1 MPGPGGGEGTGLLVA
16 GQEPLSPRWISLAVW
31 ALTPLCLPSLR
42 RLRSESSGWEQ
53 RRGSRAYPPL
63 HPDPVLGSNLEP
75 LRLTAPRPW
84 ALGPFALQGRCYKG
98 QLPTWMCEHV
108 HCHCHGQPGSRTTG
122 QALAQFSRQTGS
134 CFCGRREVPD
144 QGILAGIPSPG
155 QWPQQGHRASL
166 RCPACPGHVDPVA
179 RPSDLASCVLRALS
193 TPALETAGDEVQ
205 ARDSL
210 FLWLP
215 YLKCPCSR
223 VCRVLWKPLGKHGK
237 QHPGWAFR
245 GVFQAHGKFL
255 GQTRAWAQGRR
266 LHSCGPRATPR
277 ATLRATLWLL
287 PPVRDFWVP
296 GPQGSTRPPPWAG
309 AGVPS
314 SRSAP
319 LLTFVQTR
327 PASLSP
333 CRGQAAVTQGVC
345 VWGSVGC
352 ATFPTSGPARRE
364 CG

>member
-1 MPGPGGGEGTGLLVA
+1 MLVA
-16 GQEPLSPRWISLAVW
+16 GQELLSPGWSSLTVW

-144 QGILAGIPSPG
+144 QGILAEIPSPG

-215 YLKCPCSR
+215 YLKRPCSR

-266 LHSCGPRATPR
+266 LHSTAWPTGHPQSHPQSHPLASSTCEGLLGPRSSGLHPATSLGRSRGAQFQICSSPN
-277 ATLRATLWLL
+277 LCPNSPSL
-287 PPVRDFWVP
+287 P
-296 GPQGSTRPPPWAG
+296 
-309 AGVPS
+309 
-314 SRSAP
+314 
-319 LLTFVQTR
+319 L
-327 PASLSP
+327 SL
-333 CRGQAAVTQGVC
+333 
-345 VWGSVGC
+345 
-352 ATFPTSGPARRE
+352 
-364 CG
+364 